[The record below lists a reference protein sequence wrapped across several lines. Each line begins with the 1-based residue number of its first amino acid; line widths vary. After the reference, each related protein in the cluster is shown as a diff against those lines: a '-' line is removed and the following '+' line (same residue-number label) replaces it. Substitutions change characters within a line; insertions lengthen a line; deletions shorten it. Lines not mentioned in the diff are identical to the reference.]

1 MSTTQKRILLGL
13 IAIVLVFAWIGCAL
27 VGEREQAPP
36 AEAKPT
42 TREEVRPPKKSAG
55 LVHRIQW
62 QGETLSRIAKW
73 YTGEVKN
80 WKAIAKANPKLKP
93 NRILIGGKIHIPEDL
108 LNTREPMPQKF
119 LTEFTSRPKKKGTAS
134 KSKPPPEE
142 ETEPVLFGS
151 KGAASKSKTPPEEET
166 EPVLFGPKGAASKS
180 KTPPEEETEPMLF
193 GPKVYPNN

>member
-13 IAIVLVFAWIGCAL
+13 IAIVLVFAWIGCAFL
-27 VGEREQAPP
+27 GKEPRVGEREQAAP

-119 LTEFTSRPKKKGTAS
+119 LTEFTSRPKKKG
-134 KSKPPPEE
+134 
-142 ETEPVLFGS
+142 
-151 KGAASKSKTPPEEET
+151 
-166 EPVLFGPKGAASKS
+166 AASKS

>member
-13 IAIVLVFAWIGCAL
+13 IAIVLVFAWIGCAFL
-27 VGEREQAPP
+27 GKEPVEPRVGEREQAPP

-108 LNTREPMPQKF
+108 LNTREPMPKEF
-119 LTEFTSRPKKKGTAS
+119 LAGFTSKPKKKRSAS
-134 KSKPPPEE
+134 KPKP
-142 ETEPVLFGS
+142 
-151 KGAASKSKTPPEEET
+151 PPEEET